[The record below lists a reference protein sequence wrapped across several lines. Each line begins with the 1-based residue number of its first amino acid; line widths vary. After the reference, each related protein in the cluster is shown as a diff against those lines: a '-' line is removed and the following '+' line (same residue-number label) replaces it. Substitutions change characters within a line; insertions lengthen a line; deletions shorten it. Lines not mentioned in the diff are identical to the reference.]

1 MATPQP
7 TPVMKQIEIERLR
20 DWRVRLHGVVEPHV
34 RYQQDRDVMKDAVIS
49 QNAATAKSLIE
60 EIEELMGAFL

>member
-1 MATPQP
+1 MSAQSAPA
-7 TPVMKQIEIERLR
+7 MKSIEIEKLR
-20 DWRVRLHGVVEPHV
+20 DWRVRLHGIVEPTV
-34 RYQQDRDVMKDAVIS
+34 RYQKDRDVMKDAVIS